1 MLNLL
6 LILENLISMFRTP
19 CYCKIEVR
27 NSNYLR

>member
-19 CYCKIEVR
+19 CYCRVESESYK
-27 NSNYLR
+27 Y